1 MIIYR
6 LVWRQIDWNRYHG
19 LGYNYVIDSGVIYA
33 TTKEKALA
41 NCPIKA
47 NEGKIEIEEITVI

>member
-1 MIIYR
+1 MTIYR
-6 LVWRQIDWNRYHG
+6 LTWTQIDWNAFYTA
-19 LGYNYVIDSGVIYA
+19 GYNYVINNGIIYA

-47 NEGKIEIEEITVI
+47 NEGKIEIEEIAVI

>member
-6 LVWRQIDWNRYHG
+6 LTWTQIDWNNFYS
-19 LGYNYVIDSGVIYA
+19 LGRNYVINNGVVYA

>member
-6 LVWRQIDWNRYHG
+6 LTWAQIDWNIFYT
-19 LGYNYVIDSGVIYA
+19 LGRNYVINNGVVYA

>member
-6 LVWRQIDWNRYHG
+6 LTWTQIDWNKFYG
-19 LGYNYVIDSGVIYA
+19 LGYNYIINSGVIYA

-41 NCPIKA
+41 NCPIKPS
-47 NEGKIEIEEITVI
+47 EGKIEIEEITVI